1 MNTRIAASLVVV
13 LALTLGCEIE
23 PVTRE
28 TPPPAPP
35 VDLETRT
42 FALKH
47 LNPSVAKTLVQPYV
61 YEDRP
66 GAPGVI
72 TYSMGPPALSARE
85 TADNLDKIA
94 RMLERFDVGSK
105 APSSYRLHFQVVAA
119 NGGESDVPLAP
130 FEEALR
136 KVFRFDGYSLVGEG
150 YVTVSTGF
158 FDLTINPAGAGG
170 AAGNPDDA
178 SITVFG
184 GHPSFYNIE
193 GTIHE
198 GELALEIV
206 GPSIQLGKG
215 LPARGA
221 TIQTTLG
228 FRPGQTLVLGSM
240 PAPDQ
245 TVFIVVHV
253 AESVDGEPA

>member
-23 PVTRE
+23 TVTRE

-47 LNPSVAKTLVQPYV
+47 LYPSIAKTLVQPYV

-72 TYSMGPPALSARE
+72 TFALAPPALSARE

-94 RMLERFDVGSK
+94 RMLERFDVAAK

-119 NGGESDVPLAP
+119 NGGESDVRLAP

-150 YVTVSTGF
+150 YVTVSTGG
-158 FDLTINPAGAGG
+158 FDLTINPGG
-170 AAGNPDDA
+170 AAGAAGDPDDA
-178 SITVFG
+178 GVTLLGSHDG
-184 GHPSFYNIE
+184 FYNIE
-193 GTIHE
+193 GEIHE
-198 GELALEIV
+198 GRLGLEIV
-206 GPSIQLGKG
+206 GPSIQLRNGA
-215 LPARGA
+215 LRDA

-253 AESVDGEPA
+253 AESDEGEPA